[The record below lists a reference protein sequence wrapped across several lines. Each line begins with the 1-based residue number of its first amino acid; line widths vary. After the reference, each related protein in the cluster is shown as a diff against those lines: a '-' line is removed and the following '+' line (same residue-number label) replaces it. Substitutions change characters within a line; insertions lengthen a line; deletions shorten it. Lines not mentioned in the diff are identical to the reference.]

1 MKVSL
6 VVATYGREQVL
17 CETLAA
23 LLEQRYPDYELIVI
37 DQTAVHEPQTEQF
50 LASNRHRLRHHR
62 ETRPSL
68 PHARNV
74 GLSLAVGDVVLFV
87 DDDVLPDDEHL
98 ITHHVRCYDDPT
110 VGAVAGRVIEPLPP
124 NAPPGVARVN
134 VFGRIVSNFT
144 GERPADVE
152 TAKGANM
159 SFRRIAIL
167 AAGGFDTRY
176 VGNAILEETDACYGL
191 RTAGWKILYEPR
203 AGLHHRMA
211 QTGGCREA
219 SWIEGRYWL
228 YHNSALFYRK
238 RKPRLGLPLFLAF
251 FAARGVVHVLR
262 GRGGARDHLHLMRGL
277 ARGLRAY
284 REPQP

>member
-6 VVATYGREQVL
+6 VVPTYGREQVL

-37 DQTAVHEPQTEQF
+37 DQTALHEPLTEQF
-50 LASNRHRLRHHR
+50 LADNRRRMRHYR

-68 PHARNV
+68 PHARNL
-74 GLSLAVGDVVLFV
+74 GLSLATGDVVLFV

-98 ITHHVRCYDDPT
+98 IAHHARCYNDPK

-144 GERPADVE
+144 GGQPTEVE
-152 TAKGANM
+152 MAKGANM
-159 SFRRIAIL
+159 SFRRSAIL

-176 VGNAILEETDACYGL
+176 IGNALLEETDACYGL
-191 RTAGWKILYEPR
+191 RAGGWKILYEPR
-203 AGLHHRMA
+203 AGLRHRMA
-211 QTGGCREA
+211 QSGGCRET
-219 SWIEGRYWL
+219 SWNEGRYWL
-228 YHNSALFYRK
+228 FHNSALFYRK
-238 RKPRLGLPLFLAF
+238 RKHRLGIPLFLAF
-251 FAARGVVHVLR
+251 FSLR
-262 GRGGARDHLHLMRGL
+262 GILLVRRNKGGLRDYLNLMYGIV
-277 ARGLRAY
+277 RGLRACGK
-284 REPQP
+284 PQL